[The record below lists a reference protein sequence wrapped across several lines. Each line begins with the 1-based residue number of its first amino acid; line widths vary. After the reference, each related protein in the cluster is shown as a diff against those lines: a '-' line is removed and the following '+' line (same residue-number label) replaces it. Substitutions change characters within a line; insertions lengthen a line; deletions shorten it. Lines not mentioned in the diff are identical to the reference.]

1 MAMTVA
7 VTRNSPGRIRGL
19 LASVMCEV
27 APGVYTSPRMSAGV
41 RDRLWAVLEE
51 WFRPSGD
58 HSILLTW
65 PDSKL
70 PGGQA
75 VRGLGIPKKELADHH
90 GIYLTRRPLSDE
102 EQKRLEVP
110 ASQE

>member
-1 MAMTVA
+1 
-7 VTRNSPGRIRGL
+7 
-19 LASVMCEV
+19 MCEV